1 MLNSRLKGELMNK
14 SDIYILLTIFK
25 ALVLLTGLT
34 FTAINFI
41 PGISGDKVKLKKA
54 GIIFLATFL
63 VFVLITA
70 VEFAIAFN

>member
-1 MLNSRLKGELMNK
+1 
-14 SDIYILLTIFK
+14 
-25 ALVLLTGLT
+25 LLTGLT

>member
-1 MLNSRLKGELMNK
+1 MPPGPLKGELMNK
-14 SDIYILLTIFK
+14 SEMYIFLTIFK

-34 FTAINFI
+34 FTVINFI
-41 PGISGDKVKLKKA
+41 PGISGDKAKLKKA
-54 GIIFLATFL
+54 GIIFLVTFL